1 MKKPPF
7 SDDIFFRE
15 LKIGRAHEVIVGEA
29 LRRHKI
35 KCTFETEVE
44 CDSDF
49 EERQKKYAG
58 SPDIVLANGDVIEVK
73 SRNLDFDDDP
83 DSFPYPTVF
92 VETVS
97 SWKGHKPTP
106 LAVVNISQITGDM
119 LVIMGYDEPNW
130 TAEKKFDRVRGIY
143 DTWYMADKDQ
153 LESFD
158 FLVGYIKSN
167 ATKKK

>member
-1 MKKPPF
+1 MKKAPF

-15 LKIGRAHEVIVGEA
+15 LEVGRAHEVIVGEA
-29 LRRHKI
+29 LRKHKI
-35 KCTFETEVE
+35 KCTFDTKVE
-44 CDSDF
+44 YDSDF

-130 TAEKKFDRVRGIY
+130 TVEKKFDRVRGIH
-143 DTWYMADKDQ
+143 DTWYMADKNQ